1 MLTASGQVGRPFI
14 ASSMV
19 PAERVALLRAAFD
32 ATVKDPEFIADAAK
46 IRMPVTPKSGA
57 QALRTV
63 EDIYATPDDIVQA
76 ARKIAGE

>member
-1 MLTASGQVGRPFI
+1 
-14 ASSMV
+14 MV
-19 PAERVALLRAAFD
+19 PAERVALLRTAFD